1 MEYTVDG
8 LLPFTEYEA
17 ELSVSNMYT
26 IRRSYLDALF
36 SNGMRFTTLEGG
48 NCYIKL
54 LD

>member
-8 LLPFTEYEA
+8 LLPFTIYEA

-36 SNGMRFTTLEGG
+36 SNGRRFTTLEGG
-48 NCYIKL
+48 S
-54 LD
+54 